1 MTAPLLYAGP
11 FAAPSSQVYEQRS
24 GGDWTARLQ
33 LTGCDPEPILADT
46 EPALRAVVLAR
57 LRAWLPTAGADAMGD
72 LLEALGEPRGRLSTA
87 TRRAACEAAL
97 LEVESGAWL
106 EVTP

>member
-1 MTAPLLYAGP
+1 MSDLFPPSP
-11 FAAPSSQVYEQRS
+11 FAVGAGQSYFERS

-33 LTGCDPEPILADT
+33 IPGCDPEPMVATT
-46 EPALRAVVLAR
+46 EPALRALTLAR
-57 LRAWLPTAGADAMGD
+57 LRAWLPTAGADALGD

-97 LEVESGAWL
+97 LEVEAGAWL